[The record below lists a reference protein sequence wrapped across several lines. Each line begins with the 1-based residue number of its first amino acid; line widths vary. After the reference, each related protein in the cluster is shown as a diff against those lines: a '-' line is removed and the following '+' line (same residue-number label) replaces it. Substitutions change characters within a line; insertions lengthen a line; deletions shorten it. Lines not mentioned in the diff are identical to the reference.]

1 MKRLPLSLLAHWA
14 GGELQGEDIVVDT
27 MNNDT
32 RALMP
37 GGLYVALRGERYDGH
52 DFAYDAAMRHA
63 AALLVDHAVQVD
75 LPQVIVAD
83 TQLAL
88 ARIAG
93 SLQRDR
99 SGKIIALT
107 GSNGKTSVKA
117 LLQSIMQLAGS
128 TYFNPGNRNNE
139 IGLPLAVIDAPD
151 DVDFAIYEMGA
162 GKPGDIAYLTDIVVP
177 DVALVNN
184 VAAAHLERMG
194 SLMGVAEI
202 KGAIYSALS
211 AAGVAVINADDA
223 FAEYFVGLASGKRVL
238 RFGLESSADVGAKE
252 LRASAEGSQFTLVT
266 PQGEVAITLPM
277 PGRHNVLNALAA
289 ASLALACGVS
299 LATIAE
305 GLASAKPVPGRQI
318 AHSLANGAVL
328 VDDSY
333 NANPGSLAAAIDT
346 LAASG
351 SESWL
356 VLGDMRELGAEAEA
370 LHADAGRRA
379 KAAGIRRLYTLGP
392 LSAVA
397 ALSFGEGAHNFE
409 THAAL
414 ADALRKDL
422 QLVVPQG
429 GFDRGVGGASSPT
442 TITTAAPAGAEAPL
456 TNIRVLVKGS
466 RGSAMDRVVNAL
478 LSKGEGKSHVA

>member
-14 GGELQGEDIVVDT
+14 GGELQGEDVVVET

-37 GGLYVALRGERYDGH
+37 GGLYIALRGERYDGH
-52 DFAYDAAMRHA
+52 EFAYDAAMRHA
-63 AALLVDHAVQVD
+63 AALLVEHAVEVE
-75 LPQVIVAD
+75 LPQIIVAD

-88 ARIAG
+88 ARIAA
-93 SLQRDR
+93 SLQQDR
-99 SGKIIALT
+99 GGKVVAIT
-107 GSNGKTSVKA
+107 GSNGKTSVKT
-117 LLQSIMQLAGS
+117 LLKSILQLAGN

-139 IGLPLAVIDAPD
+139 IGLPLAVIDAPGD
-151 DVDFAIYEMGA
+151 ADFAIYEMGA
-162 GKPGDIAYLTDIVVP
+162 GKPGDIAYLTDIVAP

-194 SLMGVAEI
+194 SLMGVAET

-211 AAGVAVINADDA
+211 ATGVAVINADDA
-223 FAEYFVGLASGKRVL
+223 FAEYFAGCAAGRHII
-238 RFGLESSADVGAKE
+238 RFGLESTADVGMRD

-266 PQGEVAITLPM
+266 PQGEVAISLPL
-277 PGRHNVLNALAA
+277 PGRHNVLNALAV
-289 ASLALACGVS
+289 ASLALACGVG

-305 GLASAKPVPGRQI
+305 GLASATPVPGRQV
-318 AHSLANGAVL
+318 AHPLGNGVVL

-346 LAASG
+346 LAAAG
-351 SESWL
+351 GDTWL

-379 KAAGIRRLYTLGP
+379 KSAGIRRLYALGP
-392 LSAVA
+392 LSAAA
-397 ALSFGEGAHNFE
+397 ALAFGEGARSFD
-409 THAAL
+409 THAQMVE
-414 ADALRKDL
+414 ALRGDL
-422 QLVVPQG
+422 QLVVPDAALLQRAG
-429 GFDRGVGGASSPT
+429 GGPAPTGNPAASIS
-442 TITTAAPAGAEAPL
+442 AEVQAVH
-456 TNIRVLVKGS
+456 IRVLVKGS

-478 LSKGEGKSHVA
+478 LSKGEGKSHAA